1 MGLKRGKIPL
11 PKAPVSAETSASDRD
26 APQLGAFQAGLI
38 VAWKRD
44 LDRGFQ
50 LTLAGRR
57 DEFVEVGK
65 LTRYL
70 EGLKGV
76 A

>member
-11 PKAPVSAETSASDRD
+11 PKAPVSAETSASDRE
-26 APQLGAFQAGLI
+26 LLTRAFQAGLI

-65 LTRYL
+65 LTRYI